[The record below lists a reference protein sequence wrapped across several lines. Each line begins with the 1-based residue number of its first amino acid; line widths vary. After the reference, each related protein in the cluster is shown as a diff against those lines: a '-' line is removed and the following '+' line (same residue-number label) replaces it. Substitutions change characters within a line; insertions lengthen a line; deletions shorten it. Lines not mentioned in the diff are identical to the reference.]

1 MPKLN
6 RNGCKNGKQT
16 NLLVQGTTSAVQK
29 HQVRVD
35 TKNLRKERSMYH
47 TSEWHK
53 LPLSSKV
60 CKSQTQ

>member
-29 HQVRVD
+29 FQVTVD
-35 TKNLRKERSMYH
+35 TIKN
-47 TSEWHK
+47 
-53 LPLSSKV
+53 
-60 CKSQTQ
+60 SQQGTKYVSYI

>member
-29 HQVRVD
+29 PQITAY

-47 TSEWHK
+47 TSE
-53 LPLSSKV
+53 
-60 CKSQTQ
+60 